1 MIRRTFLFGSRP
13 KNINVVMLRKSLCF
27 TLVLI
32 SLSVTKVRALE
43 PPVNDETR
51 AHWSFQS
58 IQRPSIPFHTQA
70 TEQRNEIDT
79 FIFSRLQ
86 QAGLQPAPPAAKE
99 ALLRRAYY
107 DLTGLPP
114 SPAEVN
120 AFLTDPSPLAF
131 EFAVDRLLA
140 SPHYGEKWARH
151 WLDLVRYAESDSYE
165 RDRAKPY
172 VWYYRDYVIRSFNE
186 DKPYQQFVREQLA
199 GDELEQVTADTITA
213 TGFYRLGIWQDEP
226 VDRIQELYE
235 DLDDLVRT
243 TGEVFLG
250 LTIGCARC
258 HDHKLDP
265 LPQRDYYRLLAFF
278 RNVER
283 YGVRSHA
290 SVHGLSVREVDAPV
304 DSQVPPI
311 NAEDIQKEVKEIQG
325 KRKFI
330 LEQLQETMDAQDY
343 DQFQNESNRPALLK
357 KFSENNILRNRV
369 HLYEV
374 LGRTEQALLNH
385 PPGGKRRVLCVTERG
400 GINVPATHVLAR
412 GNAHAAGEQVVPGF
426 PKVLNFPDPRIEPP
440 PTGAKSCGRRLALA
454 NWIVSPDNPLT
465 ARVIVN
471 RLWQYHFGQG
481 IVRTSNN
488 FGLQGEP
495 PTHPELLDWLA
506 RELVRGG
513 WKLKRMHRQMM
524 LSRSYQM
531 DSRPNPAGLSTD
543 PQNNLLWRFPM
554 RRLTVEEIRDSVLAV
569 NQSINPL
576 LYGPSIY
583 PLVSDEVKAGQSV
596 PGNGWKESTSAERN
610 RRSIYIHTKRS
621 LVLPLIE
628 TFDGPDLDTTCPV
641 RFSTVQPT
649 QALAM
654 INGEL
659 FNRHAKILA
668 NHVRRSVG
676 NQLQQQVEFVL
687 QGVLQRRPSQ
697 QEIEQGVQLV
707 TRLQKEY
714 NVDASL
720 GLDHFCL
727 MAFNLNEFVYLD

>member
-1 MIRRTFLFGSRP
+1 
-13 KNINVVMLRKSLCF
+13 MLRKSLCF

-43 PPVNDETR
+43 PTANDETR
-51 AHWSFQS
+51 AHWSFQP

-79 FIFSRLQ
+79 FIFYRLR
-86 QAGLQPAPPAAKE
+86 QAGLQPAPVATKE

-114 SPAEVN
+114 SPAEVK
-120 AFLTDPSPLAF
+120 AFLADSSPLAF

-172 VWYYRDYVIRSFNE
+172 VWHYRDYVIRSFNE

-199 GDELEQVTADTITA
+199 GDELEQVTADSITA

-226 VDRIQELYE
+226 VDHIQELYE

-283 YGVRSHA
+283 YGIRSHS
-290 SVHGLSVREVDAPV
+290 SVHALSVREVDAPRNPR
-304 DSQVPPI
+304 VPPI

-325 KRKFI
+325 KRKSI
-330 LEQLQETMDAQDY
+330 LKQLQETMDAQDY
-343 DQFQNESNRPALLK
+343 DQFQDESNRPALLK

-374 LGRTEQALLNH
+374 LGRAEQALLNH

-400 GINVPATHVLAR
+400 TNVPATHVLAR

-426 PKVLNFPDPRIEPP
+426 PAVLNVPDPRIEPP

-481 IVRTSNN
+481 IVRTPNN
-488 FGLQGEP
+488 FGLQGRT

-506 RELVRGG
+506 NELVAGG
-513 WKLKRMHRQMM
+513 WKLKPVHRQIM

-531 DSRPNPAGLSTD
+531 NSRPNPAGQSRD

-569 NQSINPL
+569 NQSINPV

-583 PLVSDEVKAGQSV
+583 PLVSDEVKAGQSQ
-596 PGNGWKESTSAERN
+596 PGDGWKDSTPAERN

-621 LVLPLIE
+621 LIVPLIE
-628 TFDGPDLDTTCPV
+628 TFDGPDLDSTCPV

-659 FNRHAKILA
+659 FNRQAKVLA

-676 NQLQQQVEFVL
+676 NQLQQQVDFVL

-697 QEIEQGVQLV
+697 QEIERGVRLV

-714 NVDASL
+714 HVDASL

>member
-1 MIRRTFLFGSRP
+1 VIRRPFLFGSRP
-13 KNINVVMLRKSLCF
+13 ENINVVMLRKSLCF

-43 PPVNDETR
+43 PTANDETR
-51 AHWSFQS
+51 AHWSFQP
-58 IQRPSIPFHTQA
+58 IQRPSIPFHTPA

-79 FIFSRLQ
+79 FIFYRLR
-86 QAGLQPAPPAAKE
+86 QAGLQPAPVATKE
-99 ALLRRAYY
+99 TLLRRAYY

-114 SPAEVN
+114 SPAEVK
-120 AFLTDPSPLAF
+120 AFLADSSPLAF

-172 VWYYRDYVIRSFNE
+172 VWHYRDYVIRSFNE

-199 GDELEQVTADTITA
+199 GDELEQVTVDSITA

-226 VDRIQELYE
+226 VDHIQELYE

-283 YGVRSHA
+283 YGIRSHA
-290 SVHGLSVREVDAPV
+290 SVHALSVREVDAPV
-304 DSQVPPI
+304 DPRVPRI

-325 KRKFI
+325 KRKSI
-330 LEQLQETMDAQDY
+330 LKQLQETMDAQDY

-357 KFSENNILRNRV
+357 KFAENNILRNRV

-374 LGRTEQALLNH
+374 LGRAEHALLNH
-385 PPGGKRRVLCVTERG
+385 PLGDKRRVLCVTER

-426 PKVLNFPDPRIEPP
+426 PTVLNFPDPKIEPP
-440 PTGAKSCGRRLALA
+440 SPGAKSCGRRLALA

-481 IVRTSNN
+481 IVHTPNN
-488 FGLQGEP
+488 FGLQGET

-506 RELVRGG
+506 NELITGG
-513 WKLKRMHRQMM
+513 WKLKPLHRQMM
-524 LSRSYQM
+524 FSRSYQM
-531 DSRPNPAGLSTD
+531 NSRPNPAGQSRD

-569 NQSINPL
+569 NQSINPV
-576 LYGPSIY
+576 LYGTSIY
-583 PLVSDEVKAGQSV
+583 PLVSDEVKAGQSQ
-596 PGNGWKESTSAERN
+596 PGDGWKESTPAERN

-668 NHVRRSVG
+668 IHVRRSVG
-676 NQLQQQVEFVL
+676 NQLQQQVGFVL

>member
-1 MIRRTFLFGSRP
+1 
-13 KNINVVMLRKSLCF
+13 MLRKSLCF

-43 PPVNDETR
+43 PTANDETR
-51 AHWSFQS
+51 AHWSFQP

-79 FIFSRLQ
+79 FIFYRLR
-86 QAGLQPAPPAAKE
+86 QAGLQPAPVATKE

-114 SPAEVN
+114 SPAEVK
-120 AFLTDPSPLAF
+120 AFLADSSPLAF

-172 VWYYRDYVIRSFNE
+172 VWHYRDYVIRSFNE

-199 GDELEQVTADTITA
+199 GDELEQVTADSITA

-226 VDRIQELYE
+226 VDHIQELYE

-283 YGVRSHA
+283 YGIRSHS
-290 SVHGLSVREVDAPV
+290 SVHALSVREVDAPRNPR
-304 DSQVPPI
+304 VPPI

-325 KRKFI
+325 KRKSI
-330 LEQLQETMDAQDY
+330 LKQLQETMDAQDY

-357 KFSENNILRNRV
+357 KISENNILRNRV

-374 LGRTEQALLNH
+374 LGRAEQALLNH

-400 GINVPATHVLAR
+400 SNVPATHVLAR

-426 PKVLNFPDPRIEPP
+426 PAVLNVPDPRIEPP

-481 IVRTSNN
+481 IVRTPNN
-488 FGLQGEP
+488 FGLQGRT

-506 RELVRGG
+506 NELVAGG
-513 WKLKRMHRQMM
+513 WKLKPVHRQIM

-531 DSRPNPAGLSTD
+531 NSRPNSAGQSRD

-569 NQSINPL
+569 NQSINPV

-583 PLVSDEVKAGQSV
+583 PLVSDEVKAGQSQ
-596 PGNGWKESTSAERN
+596 PGDGWKDSTPAERN

-621 LVLPLIE
+621 LIVPLIE
-628 TFDGPDLDTTCPV
+628 TFDGPDLDSTCPV

-659 FNRHAKILA
+659 FNRQAKVLA

-676 NQLQQQVEFVL
+676 NQLQQQVDFVL

-697 QEIEQGVQLV
+697 QEIERGVRLV

-714 NVDASL
+714 HVDASL

>member
-1 MIRRTFLFGSRP
+1 
-13 KNINVVMLRKSLCF
+13 MLRKSLCF

-43 PPVNDETR
+43 PTANDETR
-51 AHWSFQS
+51 AHWSFQP
-58 IQRPSIPFHTQA
+58 IQRPSIPSHTQA

-79 FIFSRLQ
+79 FIFYRLR
-86 QAGLQPAPPAAKE
+86 QAGLQPAPVATKE

-114 SPAEVN
+114 SPAEVK
-120 AFLTDPSPLAF
+120 AFLADSSPLAF

-172 VWYYRDYVIRSFNE
+172 VWHYRDYVIRSFNE

-199 GDELEQVTADTITA
+199 GDELEQVTADSITA

-226 VDRIQELYE
+226 VDHIHELYE

-283 YGVRSHA
+283 YGIRSHS
-290 SVHGLSVREVDAPV
+290 SVHALSVREVDAPRNPR
-304 DSQVPPI
+304 VPPI

-325 KRKFI
+325 KRKSI
-330 LEQLQETMDAQDY
+330 LKQLQETMDAQDY
-343 DQFQNESNRPALLK
+343 DQFQDESNRPALLK

-374 LGRTEQALLNH
+374 LGRAEQALLNH

-400 GINVPATHVLAR
+400 TNVPATHVLAR

-426 PKVLNFPDPRIEPP
+426 PAVLNVPDPRIEPP

-481 IVRTSNN
+481 IVRTPNN
-488 FGLQGEP
+488 FGLQGRT

-506 RELVRGG
+506 NELVAGG
-513 WKLKRMHRQMM
+513 WKLKPVHRQIM

-531 DSRPNPAGLSTD
+531 NSRPNPAGQSRD

-569 NQSINPL
+569 NQSINPV

-583 PLVSDEVKAGQSV
+583 PLVSDEVKAGQSQ
-596 PGNGWKESTSAERN
+596 PGDGWKDSTPAERN

-621 LVLPLIE
+621 LIVPLIE
-628 TFDGPDLDTTCPV
+628 TFDGPDLDSTCPV

-659 FNRHAKILA
+659 FNRQAKVLA

-676 NQLQQQVEFVL
+676 NQLQQQVDFVL

-697 QEIEQGVQLV
+697 QEIERGVRLV